1 MSFADFCMAESEC
14 LWREK
19 GREGG
24 SQRCR
29 ERERGDTCWNL
40 EHKILEL
47 VSKIE

>member
-1 MSFADFCMAESEC
+1 VNAFGGRKEE
-14 LWREK
+14 
-19 GREGG
+19 REGVRDAG
-24 SQRCR
+24 R